1 MPSPLA
7 IAEADLA
14 VSLPSGPVQQSVLDS
29 VTRRLSET
37 AEAFDRSAEFPQANF
52 DILAEE
58 GLIGLTV
65 SPRFGGRG
73 AGLAESLRVLG
84 AVARGEPSTALILF
98 MTYGYHSQ
106 PTRVQSWPSYIY
118 ETLARQA
125 VAGTGLIGG
134 LRVEPELG
142 TPVRGGLPKTIA
154 RRTADGWAINGSKI
168 YSTGSTGL
176 TWFSVWAKTDEPEPR
191 VGNFLVAADSPG
203 ITIEPAWDHLGMRA
217 TVSHE
222 VVFEDTPTPLDHA
235 VDIRPPAGW
244 APKPDDNAQ
253 GLWNALAISTIYDG
267 VAWSARD
274 WLRDY
279 LKERVPSNLGAS
291 LATLPRVQ
299 EKFGEIEA
307 LLQVNRTLI
316 VTAAERA
323 DAGNPP
329 SAVEANNIKYV
340 ATSNAIR
347 AVEIGLELT
356 GNPGLSRRNP
366 LERHYRDVL
375 CSRIHSPQNDTIL
388 VAAGRAAIGIAGK

>member
-1 MPSPLA
+1 MSATLA
-7 IAEADLA
+7 IATTGRAA
-14 VSLPSGPVQQSVLDS
+14 GPVSRAVLDR
-29 VTRRLSET
+29 VTARLAAT

-65 SPRFGGRG
+65 SPLFGGGG
-73 AGLAESLRVLG
+73 AGWSESLRVLS

-106 PTRVQSWPSYIY
+106 PTRAQSWPAHIY

-125 VAGTGLIGG
+125 VAGGGLIGG

-154 RRTADGWAINGSKI
+154 RRTADGWAISGNKI

-176 TWFSVWAKTDEPEPR
+176 AWFSVWAKTDELEPR
-191 VGNFLVAADSPG
+191 VGNFLVASDSSG

-222 VVFEDTPTPLDHA
+222 VVFDETPTPADHA
-235 VDIRPPAGW
+235 VDVRAPADW
-244 APKPDDNAQ
+244 APKPGDNA
-253 GLWNALAISTIYDG
+253 LSFWNALAISTIYDG

-279 LKERVPSNLGAS
+279 LKARVPTNLGAS

-307 LLQVNRTLI
+307 LLQVSRTLI
-316 VTAAERA
+316 ETAAARA
-323 DAGNPP
+323 DAGDPP
-329 SAVEANNIKYV
+329 SAIEANNIKYV

-356 GNPGLSRRNP
+356 GNPGLSRKNP

-388 VAAGRAAIGIAGK
+388 VGAGRAAFGL